1 MSIPPAPGRQRADRV
16 GDRRGVGPTRRGRRR
31 ALHRAFH
38 VVWHRGGGGGGG
50 RAGRVQEEALDV
62 VDEAHVVWQATQHV
76 IVDGGGGDVVRRR
89 RPAVGGGVAGAA
101 GRVPGLEV
109 GAVHAERR
117 QDLGDG
123 VVRVVRVTERR
134 ANRRRLPVVAGLHL
148 GPEK

>member
-38 VVWHRGGGGGGG
+38 VVWHRGGGG

-62 VDEAHVVWQATQHV
+62 VDEAHVVRQATQHV
-76 IVDGGGGDVVRRR
+76 IVDG
-89 RPAVGGGVAGAA
+89 GGGVAGAA

-123 VVRVVRVTERR
+123 VVRVVRVAERR